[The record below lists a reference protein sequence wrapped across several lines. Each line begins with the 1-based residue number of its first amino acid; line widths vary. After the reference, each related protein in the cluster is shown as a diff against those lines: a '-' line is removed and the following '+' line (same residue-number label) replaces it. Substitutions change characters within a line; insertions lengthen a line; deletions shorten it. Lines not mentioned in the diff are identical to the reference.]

1 MRTKFYDLTVE
12 QLIKLEPPYKQLTK
26 SIILIL
32 EILSTEIAEMW
43 ELFIFIL
50 IYFHFNGFFYLYFI
64 HSNYHINLMNL
75 VGGSLKTRSW
85 HVKKLWENA

>member
-32 EILSTEIAEMW
+32 EILSTEIAGMW

-50 IYFHFNGFFYLYFI
+50 IYFHFNGFFIFI
-64 HSNYHINLMNL
+64 SFIPIIA
-75 VGGSLKTRSW
+75 ST
-85 HVKKLWENA
+85 